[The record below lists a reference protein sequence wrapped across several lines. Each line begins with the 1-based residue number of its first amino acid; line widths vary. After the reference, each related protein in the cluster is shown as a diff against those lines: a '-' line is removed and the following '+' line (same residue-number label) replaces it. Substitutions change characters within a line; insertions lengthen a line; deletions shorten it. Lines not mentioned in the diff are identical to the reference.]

1 MVKMVKV
8 NNYDAIL
15 VCNENYLNP
24 EIRQAIINKV
34 CLLSEEYKCPVVF
47 PSSIGTISKHKPYS
61 IIRRSYLWYVLS
73 GNYYIKYIKDMTDF
87 KSFLLIADPKEIKNH
102 LLDLK
107 NNGFEAVVYDKLE
120 ELYASKVL

>member
-1 MVKMVKV
+1 MVKM

-24 EIRQAIINKV
+24 EIRQAIIGKV

-47 PSSIGTISKHKPYS
+47 PSSIGTKGV
-61 IIRRSYLWYVLS
+61 IRRSYPWYVLS
-73 GNYYIKYIKDMTDF
+73 GNYYLKYIKEMTDF
-87 KSFLLIADPKEIKNH
+87 KSFLLIADPKEIKKH

-107 NNGFEAVVYDKLE
+107 NNGFKAVAYDKLE